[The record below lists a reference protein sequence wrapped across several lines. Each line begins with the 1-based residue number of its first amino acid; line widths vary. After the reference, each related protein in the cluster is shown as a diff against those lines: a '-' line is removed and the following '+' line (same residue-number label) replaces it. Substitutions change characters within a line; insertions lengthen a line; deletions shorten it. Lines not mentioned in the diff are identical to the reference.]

1 MYERVE
7 AIQQQPLSPV
17 KLGLSSHMTVDWARQ
32 MLHNRM
38 ASGDAHQALSL
49 LRGGF
54 VRPGWGW
61 RRSFCFFFFFPRFLF
76 LAPFPFASSRLTLL
90 FLVLPRI
97 SATLWRRRIWTGRR
111 RRRHAP
117 RV

>member
-17 KLGLSSHMTVDWARQ
+17 KLGLSSNMSVDWAQQ

-49 LRGGF
+49 LRGKRGE
-54 VRPGWGW
+54 
-61 RRSFCFFFFFPRFLF
+61 
-76 LAPFPFASSRLTLL
+76 
-90 FLVLPRI
+90 
-97 SATLWRRRIWTGRR
+97 
-111 RRRHAP
+111 
-117 RV
+117 